1 MRDMEITLTEDEQSA
16 LRDALHDWSHVA
28 AAWMSQGDENVQVT
42 WRNLER
48 IMRELRV
55 MPKEW

>member
-1 MRDMEITLTEDEQSA
+1 MRDMDITLTEDEKVA

-28 AAWMSQGDENVQVT
+28 TAWMAQGDENVQVT